1 MRDFFGGWRR
11 KIGCLMLVMACV
23 FMIAWMRSLLFLD
36 YISVTGWIVPG
47 EKSSWMFLSS
57 EVGLEW
63 ERRWDEFES
72 KREIQIEWY
81 SIAHRMNHRT
91 PRSGRYDTDSHW
103 EFCGFQTDKSE
114 TDGDF
119 SCNWVVP
126 YWSVVLPLTL
136 LSTWLL
142 LLSKPRQPKPQS
154 PSQLDQETSVSHE

>member
-1 MRDFFGGWRR
+1 MMDFFRGWRR
-11 KIGCLMLVMACV
+11 KIGCVTLLLACV

-36 YISVTGWIVPG
+36 YISLTGWIVPG
-47 EKSSWMFLSS
+47 EKSSWIIASS
-57 EVGLEW
+57 EAGLEW

-103 EFCGFQTDKSE
+103 EFWGFQTDKSE
-114 TDGDF
+114 TDGDC

-126 YWSVVLPLTL
+126 YWSAVLPLTL
-136 LSTWLL
+136 LSAYLL
-142 LLSKPRQPKPQS
+142 FSKTLQPRSQS
-154 PSQLDQETSVSHE
+154 PVPFTQETPVNHE